1 VTPQSRVLRNERTLF
16 VKRVAHNVLPLDG
29 MTMRERLARLGG
41 WAFTHVPGL
50 RLLWARTT
58 QSVAVQQDV
67 PWVPVRTPLP
77 ECRVAVITTGGV
89 HLVDQAPFDMGD
101 PHGDPSYRIIPVGTP
116 RSRLTIT
123 HNYYDHRDA
132 EQDLNILFPI
142 ELMASLVERG
152 VLGSL
157 ADGYSFMGHIEG
169 EHLATLTRQA
179 APEVAARL
187 KQEGVDAV
195 LLTPA

>member
-1 VTPQSRVLRNERTLF
+1 M
-16 VKRVAHNVLPLDG
+16 KRVAHNVLPRAG
-29 MTMRERLARLGG
+29 MTTRERLSRLGG
-41 WAFTHVPGL
+41 WAFTHIPGL

-58 QSVAVQQDV
+58 QSVVEQQDL
-67 PWVPVRTPLP
+67 PWVPLRTPLP
-77 ECRVAVITTGGV
+77 ECRGAVITTGGV
-89 HLVDQAPFDMGD
+89 HLVDQAPFDMHD
-101 PHGDPSYRIIPVGTP
+101 THGDPSYRIIPVGTP
-116 RSRLTIT
+116 RSELTIT

-187 KQEGVDAV
+187 KQERVDAV

>member
-1 VTPQSRVLRNERTLF
+1 MTPQSRVLRNESTLS
-16 VKRVAHNVLPLDG
+16 VTRVAHNVLPLNG

-58 QSVAVQQDV
+58 ESVLEQQGV
-67 PWVPVRTPLP
+67 PWARIRAPLP
-77 ECRVAVITTGGV
+77 KCRMAVITTGGV
-89 HLVDQAPFDMGD
+89 HLVDQAPFDMRD
-101 PHGDPSYRIIPVGTP
+101 PQGDPSYRIIPGGTP
-116 RSRLTIT
+116 RERLMIT

-132 EQDLNILFPI
+132 EQDLDILFPI
-142 ELMASLVERG
+142 ERLASLVDRG

-157 ADGYSFMGHIEG
+157 ADAYSFMGHIEG
-169 EHLATLTRQA
+169 EHLATLTGQT

-187 KQEGVDAV
+187 KQQRVDAV

>member
-1 VTPQSRVLRNERTLF
+1 MTPQSRVLRNENTLS
-16 VKRVAHNVLPLDG
+16 VKRLAHNVLPLDD
-29 MTMRERLARLGG
+29 MTMRERLSRLGG
-41 WAFTHVPGL
+41 WAFTHLPGL

-58 QSVAVQQDV
+58 QSVVEQHDI
-67 PWVPVRTPLP
+67 PWVPLRTPLP

-89 HLVDQAPFDMGD
+89 HLVDQPAFEMGD

-123 HNYYDHRDA
+123 HNYYDHSDVER
-132 EQDLNILFPI
+132 DLNILLPI
-142 ELMASLVERG
+142 ELLASLVDRG

-157 ADGYSFMGHIEG
+157 ADAYSFMGHIEG
-169 EHLATLTRQA
+169 EHLATLTGQT

-187 KQEGVDAV
+187 KQQRVDAV

>member
-1 VTPQSRVLRNERTLF
+1 MS
-16 VKRVAHNVLPLDG
+16 VKRVAHNVLPLNG

-58 QSVAVQQDV
+58 
-67 PWVPVRTPLP
+67 
-77 ECRVAVITTGGV
+77 GGV
-89 HLVDQAPFDMGD
+89 HLVDQAPFDMRD
-101 PHGDPSYRIIPVGTP
+101 PQGDPSYRIIPGGTP
-116 RSRLTIT
+116 RERLMIT

-132 EQDLNILFPI
+132 EQDLDMLFPI
-142 ELMASLVERG
+142 ERLASLVDRG

-157 ADGYSFMGHIEG
+157 ADAYSFMGHIEG
-169 EHLATLTRQA
+169 EHLATLTGQT

-187 KQEGVDAV
+187 KQQRVDAV

>member
-1 VTPQSRVLRNERTLF
+1 
-16 VKRVAHNVLPLDG
+16 

-41 WAFTHVPGL
+41 WAFTHIPGL

-58 QSVAVQQDV
+58 QSVVEQQDV
-67 PWVPVRTPLP
+67 PWVPLRTPLP

-89 HLVDQAPFDMGD
+89 HLVDQVPFDMRD
-101 PHGDPSYRIIPVGTP
+101 PHGDASYRIIAVGTP

-123 HNYYDHRDA
+123 HNSYDHRDA

-142 ELMASLVERG
+142 ELLASLVDRG

-157 ADGYSFMGHIEG
+157 ADAYSFMGHIEG
-169 EHLATLTRQA
+169 GHLATLTEQT
-179 APEVAARL
+179 APEVAGLL
-187 KQEGVDAV
+187 KQQRVDAV